1 MKKVVAFLLLL
12 GILIFLGCEAN
23 APSQA
28 SLNIVKN
35 QLILRKL
42 AAVGNSLTAGFQS
55 SGLSKSFQQH
65 SYPYYIAQQIG
76 KADEFQMPWVEDPGI
91 GSTDTGDPSTVST
104 PLYFDPA
111 TGQIK
116 FDTYP
121 ATNVPGL
128 LSNLEL
134 PRPYDNLAVPG
145 AKLKDVLE
153 ATDPASSSNP
163 NNSFYSFILRNPT
176 FGNMTM
182 VEQAILLNPS
192 LLLLWAGN
200 NDVLGAA
207 LNGTAIIGVT
217 ITPKDEFQADF
228 TALLQ
233 KIRTELTHTAVVMAN
248 IPYVTDIPYVN
259 TLDRVFTSIERLGI
273 TSPVPVVFNANLEPV
288 VFDVDTLGRP
298 LYLPLL
304 TVETGVAHVL
314 LPELSAYQSMGLGI
328 PDSAAM
334 VNVFGFPPPL
344 AAQLE
349 AGMVAAGLTPSGL
362 PIPGNMT
369 LTVEESA
376 TIKQA
381 VDDFNGIIANLAQQ
395 FQVPIVDAND
405 LLSKVNSPGGYEGLS
420 GLYVL
425 LDPQNTA
432 FSLDGVHPNTAGYA
446 AVANEFIK
454 VINQS
459 FGLSI
464 PTLNVEQYKGQYVGA
479 GKAKLALKAV
489 EQIRNFFP
497 LNMN

>member
-35 QLILRKL
+35 QLVLRKI

-55 SGLSKSFQQH
+55 SGLMKEFQKH

-76 KADEFQMPWVEDPGI
+76 KADEFQMPWVEAPGV
-91 GSTDTGDPSTVST
+91 GTTDTDDPTTVST
-104 PLYFDPA
+104 PLYLDPA
-111 TGQIK
+111 TGEIK
-116 FDTYP
+116 YDVYP
-121 ATNVPGL
+121 ASNVLGL
-128 LSNLEL
+128 LSNLNL
-134 PRPYDNLAVPG
+134 PRPYDDLAVPG

-163 NNSFYSFILRNPT
+163 DNSFYSFILRNPT

-207 LNGTAIIGVT
+207 LYGTAIIGVT

-228 TALLQ
+228 TTLLQ
-233 KIRTELTHTAVVMAN
+233 QIRSELPHTAVVMAN

-259 TLDRVFTSIERLGI
+259 TLDMIFRPIERLGI
-273 TSPVPVVFNANLEPV
+273 TSPVPVVFDANLQPV

-304 TVETGVAHVL
+304 TAETNVAHVL
-314 LPELSAYQSMGLGI
+314 LPALSAYKDTGLGV

-334 VNVFGFPPPL
+334 VTVFGFPPAL
-344 AAQLE
+344 AAQLQ
-349 AGMVAAGLTPSGL
+349 AGMVAAGLTPSGT
-362 PIPGNMT
+362 PIPGDMT
-369 LTVEESA
+369 LTVDESA

-381 VDDFNGIIANLAQQ
+381 VDDFNSIIASLSQQ
-395 FQVPIVDAND
+395 FQVPIVDDNAI
-405 LLSKVNSPGGYEGLS
+405 LSQLNSAGGYEGLS
-420 GLYVL
+420 GYYVL

-432 FSLDGVHPNTAGYA
+432 FSLDGVHPNNAGYA
-446 AVANEFIK
+446 MLANEFIK
-454 VINQS
+454 VINQN

-464 PTLNVEQYKGQYVGA
+464 PAVNVEQYKGQYAGA
-479 GKAKLALKAV
+479 GKIHLALKAV
-489 EQIRNFFP
+489 EQVKKLFP
-497 LNMN
+497 VNLN